1 MTNSN
6 YLNNSLPNGFSNN
19 YMLRSARMIPN
30 NNNLINNSNL
40 NDISNNDI
48 TNGHNF
54 YNTQRQNQNQNQNPN
69 QRILSSSISPG
80 KGNLHPNVL
89 NKTFSSPF
97 RSRYNNINNMQ
108 SINEEVELSTNR
120 IDINDINVPQ
130 LPSDIVNNLTVDNL
144 SNYKIIVD
152 FLINESKNFLREQNL
167 YYQKMEENNKLNA
180 LGQNGELSQYQ
191 GVLDLIRKQEN
202 NKMNQYLKDI
212 QIKSNLFEIIK
223 HNCEENFNFIMKYY
237 NKPYFVSNKLKVLI
251 THIQDYQSNFYSQ
264 KAKNENIF
272 SKNNNVE
279 HLLNNTFSIN
289 NRNNNFNNSQNMFN
303 NTMNYNLRN
312 NII

>member
-1 MTNSN
+1 
-6 YLNNSLPNGFSNN
+6 
-19 YMLRSARMIPN
+19 MLRSARLIPN
-30 NNNLINNSNL
+30 NNNLINSSNL

-48 TNGHNF
+48 AINQNL

-69 QRILSSSISPG
+69 QRILSSSISSG
-80 KGNLHPNVL
+80 KGNPRPTVL
-89 NKTFSSPF
+89 NKTFSSSF

-108 SINEEVELSTNR
+108 SINEEVEPSTNR
-120 IDINDINVPQ
+120 IDEDDINVPQ
-130 LPSDIVNNLTVDNL
+130 LPSDIVNNLTVENM
-144 SNYKIIVD
+144 SSYKIIVD
-152 FLINESKNFLREQNL
+152 FLIDESKNFLREQNL
-167 YYQKMEENNKLNA
+167 YYQKMEENNKLNT
-180 LGQNGELSQYQ
+180 LGQNGELAQYQ

-212 QIKSNLFEIIK
+212 QTKSNLFEIIK

-251 THIQDYQSNFYSQ
+251 THIQDYQGNFYSQ

-303 NTMNYNLRN
+303 NTMNYNISN
-312 NII
+312 NIL